1 MWLLLGVHN
10 LALLFLMVFGFYT
23 LMQEPYCVREFFFFF
38 FQVTDVNVSHTIL
51 PSFLPLLLANLS
63 SHARM

>member
-1 MWLLLGVHN
+1 MWLLLGVQN

-23 LMQEPYCVREFFFFF
+23 LMQEPYCVREFF
-38 FQVTDVNVSHTIL
+38 QVTDVNVSHTIL
-51 PSFLPLLLANLS
+51 PIFLPLLLANLS